1 VGDQGVWVSL
11 TDKAMVDWNR
21 FERTLAVLD
30 RVRSP
35 ADLSLHSRGDALA
48 VALFPAH
55 FDAGATYESRVW
67 RVPLDGAADQLT
79 FGPGTDTMPRW
90 SPVDDRLAFASSR
103 PLPGRMSL
111 FVLRPGE
118 EPALLG
124 DVEGSVQDAAWTPDG
139 GSLVVLA
146 VDEGGFGAATDG
158 AVRLQWTE
166 RPPDPQVFRPDM
178 GWRRVLRVDAANG
191 ETTEVGPLGVTV
203 WELDLVDP
211 WSAVALVSDD
221 PSESGWYR
229 ARLAL
234 LDLRT
239 RTFRDLWVPE
249 QQVQGPVVD
258 PSGTRVAVLEGW
270 SSDRGLVAG
279 DIRLFDLA
287 SGERLP
293 FEARL
298 SDVSSIGWLD
308 ERTLW
313 FAGWQGMGSRFGTV
327 NLDSAVRSAVDD
339 DAILGP
345 SSFHARVLPVGSGF
359 VAIRESPREPPELVR
374 RSDRSE
380 GAWHPI
386 TTFNADVRGDVDW
399 YPEIRDLEWE
409 GAGGLPIRGLLL
421 LPDGDPPFPSVVTI
435 HGGPTWAWKHGFDPG
450 YSLPLAAAGF
460 AVLLPNY
467 RGSTGRGQAFTRLN
481 VGDPAGAEFEDIR
494 LGVDHIISLGI
505 AERDRI
511 GVTGAS
517 YGGYLT
523 GWAVCTTDRF
533 AAGVMVSGIVDM
545 LSCHLTC
552 NHAFSEFIFGGD
564 HRDPASLE
572 LFMERSPITH
582 AGKATTPTLILHGS
596 EDQCTPLGQAEEL
609 YQALV
614 LNGVSSELV
623 VYPREGHGFR
633 ERQHA
638 ADAERRT
645 VEWFAR
651 FIGDG
656 R

>member
-1 VGDQGVWVSL
+1 MIDR
-11 TDKAMVDWNR
+11 DR

-30 RVRSP
+30 RVRSL
-35 ADLSLHSRGDALA
+35 ADVSLHRGGDALA
-48 VALFPAH
+48 VAVFPAH

-67 RVPLDGAADQLT
+67 RVALDGGAEQLT

-103 PLPGRMSL
+103 PLQGRMSL

-139 GSLVVLA
+139 RALVVLA

-158 AVRLQWTE
+158 AVRLRWSE
-166 RPPDPQVFRPDM
+166 RPPDPQVLRPDM
-178 GWRRVLRVDAANG
+178 GWRRVLRVDAGGG
-191 ETTEVGPLGVTV
+191 ETAEVGPPGVSV

-211 WSAVALVSDD
+211 STAVGLVSDD

-234 LDLRT
+234 LDLRA
-239 RTFRDLWVPE
+239 RTLRDLWVPE
-249 QQVQGPVVD
+249 HQVQGPVVD
-258 PSGTRVAVLEGW
+258 PTGTRVAVLEGW

-287 SGERLP
+287 SGRRLP
-293 FEARL
+293 FDAEL

-308 ERTLW
+308 EHTLW
-313 FAGWQGMGSRFGTV
+313 FAGWHGFGSRFGTV
-327 NLDSAVRSAVDD
+327 DLDGAVRWAVDD

-345 SSFHARVLPVGSGF
+345 TSFHARVLPVGGGF
-359 VAIRESPREPPELVR
+359 VAIRESLREPPELVH
-374 RSDRSE
+374 RSDGTE
-380 GAWHPI
+380 GAWRPL
-386 TTFNADVRGDVDW
+386 TTFNAEVRDEVGW
-399 YPEIRDLEWE
+399 YPEVRKLEWQ
-409 GAGGLPIRGLLL
+409 GAGGLAINGLLL
-421 LPDGDPPFPSVVTI
+421 LPEGDPPFPTVVMI
-435 HGGPTWAWKHGFDPG
+435 HGGPTWAWKYGFDPG

-481 VGDPAGAEFEDIR
+481 VGDPAGAEFDDIL
-494 LGVDHIISLGI
+494 LGVDHVLSLGI
-505 AERDRI
+505 AEPDRI

-523 GWAVCTTDRF
+523 GWAVCASDRF

-572 LFMERSPITH
+572 LFLERSPITH
-582 AGKATTPTLILHGS
+582 AGKATTPTLVLHGP
-596 EDQCTPLGQAEEL
+596 EDECTPLGQAEEL

-614 LNGVSSELV
+614 LNGVPTELV

-633 ERQHA
+633 EREHA

-651 FIGDG
+651 FLGEG